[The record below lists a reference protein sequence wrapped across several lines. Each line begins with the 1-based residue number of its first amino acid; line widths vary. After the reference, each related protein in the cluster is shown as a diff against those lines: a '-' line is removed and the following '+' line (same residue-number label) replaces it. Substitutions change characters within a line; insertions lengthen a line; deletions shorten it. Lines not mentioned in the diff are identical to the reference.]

1 MINPN
6 YNSIFSI
13 FLLNSIHPL
22 STQEKQYI
30 SSKMSFHYFNKGDYI
45 VKSGE
50 ICDQLYIIRSGMVR
64 GYFKYNKE
72 EITTWVSS
80 DNDLITSISGYF
92 AQEPAKENLQCIE
105 ETYVESVSYQD
116 MFYAI
121 NNFPAFEKIN
131 RILMEQYY
139 LDAENRAF
147 IARIPKA
154 KDRYEHFL
162 KTAKP
167 TLIDRLPKKYLA
179 SLLNMRPETLTRL
192 SQAV

>member
-6 YNSIFSI
+6 YKSIFSI
-13 FLLNSIHPL
+13 IFFNSFKTL
-22 STQEKQYI
+22 SIQEKNYI
-30 SSKMSFHYFNKGDYI
+30 SSKMSFHHFNKGDYI

-50 ICDQLYIIRSGMVR
+50 ICDRLYIIRKGMVR
-64 GYFKYNKE
+64 GFYKFNKK
-72 EITTWVSS
+72 EIITWVSA
-80 DNDLITSISGYF
+80 DNELVTSISGYF
-92 AQEPAKENLQCIE
+92 TQEITKENIQCIE
-105 ETYVESVSYQD
+105 ETYLESVSYQD
-116 MFYAI
+116 MLYAI
-121 NNFPAFEKIN
+121 NNFPTFEKIN

-167 TLIDRLPKKYLA
+167 TLIERLPKKYLA

-192 SQAV
+192 SQGV